1 MLKSISSSCKSLSKI
16 TTLFITKTFCTPAIF
31 SIFLLSQQIH
41 WIFEVNF
48 QCSLVFLSSSKKI
61 WHSQTVCVCVGVGH
75 ALESSESEDLAVVEK
90 RCSSAKDK
98 PKHVYFLF
106 YWQSIIASRARPR
119 VVARSNFQCVICS
132 PSHARGVDFF
142 SPEVETVYLQPV

>member
-16 TTLFITKTFCTPAIF
+16 TTPFITKIFCTPAIF
-31 SIFLLSQQIH
+31 IIFFLSQQIQ
-41 WIFEVNF
+41 VNF
-48 QCSLVFLSSSKKI
+48 QCSLIFLSSSKKI

-75 ALESSESEDLAVVEK
+75 ALESSESEDLAEVEK
-90 RCSSAKDK
+90 RCSSAKDN

-119 VVARSNFQCVICS
+119 VVARSNSQCVICP
-132 PSHARGVDFF
+132 PSYARGVDFF
-142 SPEVETVYLQPV
+142 SPEVETMYLQPV